1 MGTRAASGRNARSE
15 RALAGLVLAGM
26 LIASCSSDP
35 KATKRGDDTMLP
47 LPPAGGQGGLP
58 IPSGGTGGQPFVPPI
73 TGGTGGAG
81 GAGSGGSAA
90 DAGTAGAA
98 GEDAAVADAG
108 PTLPTVCA
116 DDDAG
121 VVTAP
126 ASDEDGGP
134 LECIV
139 EGDVKLQY
147 RAADTNAGDNAIKP
161 HFNLVNTGK
170 KSVNLAELT
179 IRYWFADAGPTPLVF
194 WCDYAQIGC
203 GNVRGAFSK
212 SDRPGGDNVLEV
224 SFTSGTLAAGAATG
238 EIQTRFNHDDWA
250 LFAEGDDYSFDPSK
264 ISFADWHQV
273 TLYQRGTLIW
283 GLEPQ

>member
-1 MGTRAASGRNARSE
+1 
-15 RALAGLVLAGM
+15 L
-26 LIASCSSDP
+26 
-35 KATKRGDDTMLP
+35 
-47 LPPAGGQGGLP
+47 GGN
-58 IPSGGTGGQPFVPPI
+58 
-73 TGGTGGAG
+73 
-81 GAGSGGSAA
+81 AA
-90 DAGTAGAA
+90 DAGTAGAT

-108 PTLPTVCA
+108 PTLPTVCV

-121 VVTAP
+121 VVAAP

-250 LFAEGDDYSFDPSK
+250 LFAEGDDYSYDPSK
-264 ISFADWHQV
+264 VSFADWHQV